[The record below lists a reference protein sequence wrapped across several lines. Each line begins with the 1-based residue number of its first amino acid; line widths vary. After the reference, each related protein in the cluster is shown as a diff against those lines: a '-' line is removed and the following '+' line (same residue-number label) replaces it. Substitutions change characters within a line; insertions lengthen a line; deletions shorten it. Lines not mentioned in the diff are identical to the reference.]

1 MIRGALA
8 AGVLLLVTG
17 CTAAKPTVVATDE
30 SSTSPLPSTS
40 ATASAASPSPSA
52 SPVPTTLQGA
62 FEQVSSGVVRLEVA
76 GCESDA
82 MGTGFAIS
90 QDLVVTAAHVV
101 DGGRLVRAISGT
113 SSRSASVVGLDI
125 TADVALLRVVEPVLG
140 HEFTFADKPLRVGDQ
155 VAALGYPAASPL
167 AFSPGTVNG
176 VGRKAVVDG
185 VPRFGLIEFDAAT
198 THGSSGGPVILTDG
212 SVAGLVDAGYD
223 GLQGRKLAVS
233 AETIQKTIKPWTAR
247 TSPLPTKKCSVVLG
261 PDGQPVPSEVAPG
274 SDSAQALT
282 TLRLYFDSLNQGD
295 YPTALAQ
302 FVKPLPLEV
311 FSKGVQSSN
320 DTDFVVQ
327 DVVRTPSK
335 ITVWLTFT
343 SQQQAGSGPAA
354 RPQETCTDWSLDY
367 VMRPHNGLW
376 LIDTTKGHGTA
387 SRPCAKPP
395 A

>member
-1 MIRGALA
+1 MIRGVLA
-8 AGVLLLVTG
+8 AGVLLLVAG
-17 CTAAKPTVVATDE
+17 CTAAKPTVVATEE
-30 SSTSPLPSTS
+30 SSVAPS
-40 ATASAASPSPSA
+40 ASASVSSTAIPSPSA
-52 SPVPTTLQGA
+52 SAAPTTLQGA

-76 GCESDA
+76 GCETDS

-101 DGGRLVRAISGT
+101 GGGRLVRAISGT
-113 SSRSASVVGLDI
+113 TSRSASVVGLDI

-140 HEFTFADKPLRVGDQ
+140 HEFAFATKALRVGDQ

-185 VPRFGLIEFDAAT
+185 VPRFGLVEFDAAT

-233 AETIQKTIKPWTAR
+233 AETVQTTIAPWMQR
-247 TSPLPTKKCSVVLG
+247 TSPLPTKRCGTVLG
-261 PDGQPVPSEVAPG
+261 PDGEPVPSDVAPG
-274 SDSAQALT
+274 SDSAQVFG
-282 TLRLYFDSLNQGD
+282 TLRLYFDSINQGD

-302 FVKPLPLEV
+302 FVDPLPIEV

-320 DTDFVVQ
+320 DTDFAVQ
-327 DVVRTPSK
+327 DVVRAPNK

-343 SQQQAGSGPAA
+343 SRQQAGSGPAA

-387 SRPCAKPP
+387 SRPCANPP